1 MDQHDQ
7 LKEEHLIGKILEYTL
22 TCWFTWTCRPVSG
35 FQVKVLWVRTY
46 SYRPKTILGLALCR
60 TLSFFIILPLKSPI
74 PQNGQTHSICR
85 LLLTNGLSVF
95 DHFVGLVLKELKL
108 KPCLYEKEPSPANPS
123 GLSNMTI
130 NVNSELTAAFL
141 VKVDNFWSTIQ
152 FSSRNIGKITIVLQ
166 SNTTHISIFNK
177 STEFLGKTFND
188 GCATK
193 LKKDM
198 TKGWHK
204 IWKKKHQYHA
214 CLIEKHG

>member
-7 LKEEHLIGKILEYTL
+7 LKEEHWIGKILEYTL

-46 SYRPKTILGLALCR
+46 SYR
-60 TLSFFIILPLKSPI
+60 

-141 VKVDNFWSTIQ
+141 VKVDNFWSSIQ